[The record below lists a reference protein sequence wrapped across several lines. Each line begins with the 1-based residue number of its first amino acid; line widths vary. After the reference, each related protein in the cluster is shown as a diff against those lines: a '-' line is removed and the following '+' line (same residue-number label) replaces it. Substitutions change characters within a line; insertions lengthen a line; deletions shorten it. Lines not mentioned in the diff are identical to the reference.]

1 MRNHASL
8 VPDSAGM
15 AGSALVREHAAS
27 ETWQAYM
34 ELNTKIWHAANRGD
48 GAARSRKET
57 NNRMEKLKPC
67 PFCGGVAEYRQFAN
81 PRNFYSV
88 ACVDCHCST
97 DGFRNKLDND
107 HKENKAVQA
116 AIWNKRVGR
125 SADW

>member
-67 PFCGGVAEYRQFAN
+67 PFCGNDYCEMQFLQIAEDLFCA
-81 PRNFYSV
+81 
-88 ACVDCHCST
+88 T
-97 DGFRNKLDND
+97 GEGEK
-107 HKENKAVQA
+107 
-116 AIWNKRVGR
+116 
-125 SADW
+125 